1 MNWLAHVFLSEPD
14 VECQLGNLLADLVK
28 GRDRKGMSA
37 GFLRGT
43 RCHQIID
50 AFTDY
55 HPVVERSRHRIS
67 PTHRRFAGI
76 LIDVFY
82 DHFLARDWR
91 RYSPE
96 PLDRFTARLYA
107 AFQAAPIV
115 LPPLAQL
122 AVTRMIADDRLGSYR
137 HVEGIADTLRRI
149 SIRLTLRLGRPF
161 ALEDAV
167 DELTANDAALAADF
181 AEFFP
186 ALQARVAQWQNEQ
199 GEVIA
204 TAT

>member
-28 GRDRKGMSA
+28 GRDRQGMSA

-43 RCHQIID
+43 RCHQVID
-50 AFTDY
+50 SFTDF

-67 PTHRRFAGI
+67 AEHRRFAGI

-82 DHFLARDWR
+82 DHFLARDWE
-91 RYSPE
+91 RYAPE
-96 PLDRFTARLYA
+96 PLAAFTARLYA
-107 AFQAAPIV
+107 ALQAAPLA
-115 LPPLAQL
+115 LPAEAQY

-137 HVEGIADTLRRI
+137 HVAGIADTLRRI
-149 SIRLTLRLGRPF
+149 SLRLTLRLGKPF
-161 ALEDAV
+161 ALEDAIG
-167 DELTANDAALAADF
+167 ELTANDAALAADF

-186 ALQARVAQWQNEQ
+186 LLQARVAQWERETPR
-199 GEVIA
+199 GA
-204 TAT
+204 